1 MIALLKNW
9 PIALLVFYWCL
20 ISPMV
25 FACEAVLNLD
35 AAPGFIERGALGSK
49 DTYVQKVYSGQ
60 KLSFST
66 IVFPS
71 HVTFNKKKVLQ
82 NTAKSMA
89 TKVISST
96 KNFKPDVKVLRDD
109 LLPRIDARLA
119 FLTFI
124 KYGARGLVNVEASS
138 VVKQKDCWAVLR
150 FTALSKDTRDAALN
164 QFADLIRATR
174 VY

>member
-1 MIALLKNW
+1 MIALFKNW
-9 PIALLVFYWCL
+9 PLALLVFYWCL
-20 ISPMV
+20 MSPMV

-35 AAPGFIERGALGSK
+35 AAPGFVERGALGSK

-71 HVTFNKKKVLQ
+71 HVTFNKEKALQ
-82 NTAKSMA
+82 NTAKSMVTTVLA
-89 TKVISST
+89 NT
-96 KNFKPDVKVLRDD
+96 KNFKPDVKVLRDN
-109 LLPRIDARLA
+109 LLPKIDARLA
-119 FLTFI
+119 FLSFI
-124 KYGARGLVNVEASS
+124 KYGETGSVNIEASG
-138 VVKQKDCWAVLR
+138 VVKHKNCWAVLR

>member
-25 FACEAVLNLD
+25 FACEAVLDLA

-49 DTYVQKVYSGQ
+49 DTYVQRVYSGE
-60 KLSFST
+60 KMSYSI

-71 HVTFNKKKVLQ
+71 HVTFNRKKALQ
-82 NTAKSMA
+82 NTSKNMA
-89 TKVISST
+89 TKVLSNT
-96 KNFKPDVKVLRDD
+96 KNVKPDVKVLRDD
-109 LLPRIDARLA
+109 LLPKIDARLA
-119 FLTFI
+119 FLNFI
-124 KYGARGLVNVEASS
+124 KYGATGSVNVEASS

-174 VY
+174 VH

>member
-1 MIALLKNW
+1 MIALFKNW

-35 AAPGFIERGALGSK
+35 ATPEFIERGALGSK
-49 DTYVQKVYSGQ
+49 DTYVQKIYSGE
-60 KLSFST
+60 KMSYST

-71 HVTFNKKKVLQ
+71 HVTFNKKKALQ
-82 NTAKSMA
+82 NTAKSMVTTVLA
-89 TKVISST
+89 NT
-96 KNFKPDVKVLRDD
+96 KNFKPDVKVLNDN
-109 LLPRIDARLA
+109 LLPKIDARLA
-119 FLTFI
+119 FLSFI
-124 KYGARGLVNVEASS
+124 KYGATGSVNVEASS
-138 VVKQKDCWAVLR
+138 VVKQNDCWAVLR
-150 FTALSKDTRDAALN
+150 FTALSKYTRDAALD

>member
-1 MIALLKNW
+1 MAILRHW
-9 PIALLVFYWCL
+9 PTALLVFYWCL
-20 ISPMV
+20 MSPMV

-35 AAPGFIERGALGSK
+35 AAPGFVERGALGSK
-49 DTYVQKVYSGQ
+49 DTYIQKVYSGE
-60 KLSFST
+60 KMSYST

-71 HVTFNKKKVLQ
+71 HLDSHQKKALQ
-82 NTAKSMA
+82 NTGKSMA
-89 TKVISST
+89 TKVLSNT

-109 LLPRIDARLA
+109 LLPKIDTRLA
-119 FLTFI
+119 FLNFI
-124 KYGARGLVNVEASS
+124 KYGATGSVNVEASS
-138 VVKQKDCWAVLR
+138 VVKHKDCWAILR

>member
-1 MIALLKNW
+1 MIPLFKNW
-9 PIALLVFYWCL
+9 PITLFVFYWCM
-20 ISPMV
+20 IAPMV
-25 FACEAVLNLD
+25 FACEAALNLD

-49 DTYVQKVYSGQ
+49 DTYVQKIYSGE

-71 HVTFNKKKVLQ
+71 HVTFNKEKALQ
-82 NTAKSMA
+82 DTAKSMVTTVLA
-89 TKVISST
+89 NT

-109 LLPRIDARLA
+109 LLPKIDTRLA
-119 FLTFI
+119 FLSFI
-124 KYGARGLVNVEASS
+124 KYGATGSINVEASS
-138 VVKQKDCWAVLR
+138 VVKHKDCWAVLR

-164 QFADLIRATR
+164 QFANLIRATR

>member
-1 MIALLKNW
+1 MNALFKNW
-9 PIALLVFYWCL
+9 PITLFVFYWCM

-35 AAPGFIERGALGSK
+35 AAPGFIERGTLGSK
-49 DTYVQKVYSGQ
+49 DTYVQKVYSGR
-60 KLSFST
+60 KLSYST

-89 TKVISST
+89 TKVLSNT
-96 KNFKPDVKVLRDD
+96 KDFKPDVKVLNDN
-109 LLPRIDARLA
+109 LLPKIDARLA
-119 FLTFI
+119 FLSFV
-124 KYGARGLVNVEASS
+124 KYGATGSVNVEASS
-138 VVKQKDCWAVLR
+138 VVKHKDCWAVLR

-164 QFADLIRATR
+164 QFANLIRATR

>member
-1 MIALLKNW
+1 MAILRHW
-9 PIALLVFYWCL
+9 PTALLVFYWCL
-20 ISPMV
+20 MSPMV

-49 DTYVQKVYSGQ
+49 DTYVQKVYSGE
-60 KLSFST
+60 KMSYST

-71 HVTFNKKKVLQ
+71 HVTFNRKKALQ

-89 TKVISST
+89 NKVLSNT
-96 KNFKPDVKVLRDD
+96 KNFKPDVKVLNDN
-109 LLPRIDARLA
+109 LLPKIDARLA
-119 FLTFI
+119 FLNFI
-124 KYGARGLVNVEASS
+124 KYGVAGSVNVEASS
-138 VVKQKDCWAVLR
+138 VVKLKECWAVLR

>member
-1 MIALLKNW
+1 MIALFKNW
-9 PIALLVFYWCL
+9 PITLLVFYWCM

-35 AAPGFIERGALGSK
+35 AAPGFIERGALGSEDK
-49 DTYVQKVYSGQ
+49 YVQKVYSGK
-60 KLSFST
+60 KLSYST

-71 HVTFNKKKVLQ
+71 HVTFNKKTALQ

-89 TKVISST
+89 TKVLSNT
-96 KNFKPDVKVLRDD
+96 KNFKPDVKVLNDN
-109 LLPRIDARLA
+109 LLPTIDARLA
-119 FLTFI
+119 FLNFI
-124 KYGARGLVNVEASS
+124 KYGATGSVNVEASS
-138 VVKQKDCWAVLR
+138 VVKHKGCWAVLR
-150 FTALSKDTRDAALN
+150 FTALSKGTSDAALN